1 MEKEVYQAQWALD
14 RELTPLRLGLA
25 SSLNQDEN
33 CFPAVLGEF
42 ALSFVKDLPGHKRA
56 AITMIL
62 VSVHSNP
69 TTIC

>member
-1 MEKEVYQAQWALD
+1 MEKEVYRAQWALD
-14 RELTPLRLGLA
+14 RELTPLRLVA

-33 CFPAVLGEF
+33 CFPAVLGGF
-42 ALSFVKDLPGHKRA
+42 ALSFLKDLPGHKRT